1 MIILSTILAA
11 AAATAS
17 MNIVINLFGSLRS
30 MSHRVISLQL
40 DILDEENEHEESDVV
55 SMAAAITASRAKHR
69 RRPPMY
75 RQRLDWKKHI
85 KRLKKERQ
93 FDQMYRMRYASFC
106 KLLSLLSPAL
116 KVDQLQAQR

>member
-69 RRPPMY
+69 CHPPMY
-75 RQRLDWKKHI
+75 RHRLDWKKHI
-85 KRLKKERQ
+85 KRLKKECQ
-93 FDQMYRMRYASFC
+93 FDQMI
-106 KLLSLLSPAL
+106 LLVKQQKPSSS
-116 KVDQLQAQR
+116 